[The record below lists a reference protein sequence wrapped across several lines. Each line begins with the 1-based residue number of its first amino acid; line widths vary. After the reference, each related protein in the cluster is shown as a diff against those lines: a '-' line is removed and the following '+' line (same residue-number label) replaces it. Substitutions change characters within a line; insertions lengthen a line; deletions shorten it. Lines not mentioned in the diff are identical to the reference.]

1 MGDGMKVNYSDEQ
14 VIKGDKSIFL
24 AGPTPRSIEIETWRK
39 EALKILEELGY
50 DGIVYVPER
59 EFDDRNFDYNNQVW
73 WEREALH
80 NANVVLFWIPRDIK
94 TMPAFTTNVEFGYW
108 ISKNKDKVLYGRPDD
123 SKKNKYIDWLY
134 KTETGKNPHNDL
146 KELLIESIEK
156 SNTIQNDLDTYELN
170 IIKNIIK
177 KYPEIL
183 NLVGEIEFTPE
194 SFNNQNHETYGRL
207 LFKDTEQD
215 NLNEFDR
222 TILSVLLYYYIKDNR
237 YDKFIKNQKGNN
249 ILTKESFDKLRDFL
263 LSNFDTKEKED
274 LLIYY
279 IVINDIG
286 KSEKMSNLL
295 KEKGIETVDH
305 DLILYYLLEFNMLPS
320 LNKFSEERKN
330 NLRNVLNNGVNFGQ
344 FIQGECVDY
353 SFKNLNNLT
362 NFEKILMGAEA
373 MLDIGG
379 VLGHIDNK
387 NGSVVL
393 NESTTDNFITAL
405 NVVSN
410 TKDSRLIFNN
420 YLLEKASSFNLNIS
434 NEKIKKTITR
444 LCLMMRLNSKEDINI
459 VRNEIENN
467 IEEHEVLINEFNKT
481 GYEDNA
487 ILLYYSPALLNN
499 TYNYFK
505 KNNSLNPIKDALNI
519 CIPFIENILIET
531 RKNIINDI
539 GITTVMLRDAAL
551 TASTNPNDLS
561 DLTLKTLSNNELI
574 LKKINS
580 N

>member
-14 VIKGDKSIFL
+14 VLKGDKSIFL

-39 EALKILEELGY
+39 EALSILKDLGY

-80 NANVVLFWIPRDIK
+80 NANVIVFWIPRDIK

-108 ISKNKDKVLYGRPDD
+108 ISKNKDKVLYGRPDE
-123 SKKNKYIDWLY
+123 SRKNKYLDWLY
-134 KTETGKNPHNDL
+134 KTETGKNPYNDL
-146 KELLIESIEK
+146 KGLLVESIK
-156 SNTIQNDLDTYELN
+156 MSNTLQNDIDTYELN
-170 IIKNIIK
+170 IIKKVIK
-177 KYPEIL
+177 EYPEIL
-183 NLVGEIEFTPE
+183 NLVGKIEFTPE
-194 SFNNQNHETYGRL
+194 SYNNENYETYGKL
-207 LFKDTEQD
+207 LFKDTEQN
-215 NLNEFDR
+215 NLKEFDR

-249 ILTKESFDKLRDFL
+249 TLTKESFDKLRNFI
-263 LSNFDTKEKED
+263 LSNFDTKDKED

-295 KEKGIETVDH
+295 KEKGIETIDH
-305 DLILYYLLEFNMLPS
+305 DLILYYLIKFNMLPS
-320 LNKFSEERKN
+320 LDKFSDERKN
-330 NLRNVLNNGVNFGQ
+330 NLRNILNNGVNFGQ

-353 SFKNLNNLT
+353 SFKDLNNLN

-379 VLGHIDNK
+379 VLGHVDNK

-410 TKDSRLIFNN
+410 TNDSRFIFNN
-420 YLLEKASSFNLNIS
+420 YLMEKANSFNLNIS

-444 LCLMMRLNSKEDINI
+444 ICLMMRLSNEKDINI
-459 VRNEIENN
+459 VKKELEKN
-467 IEEHEVLINEFNKT
+467 IEQYEIIINEFNKT
-481 GYEDNA
+481 GYEENA

-499 TYNYFK
+499 TYNYYK
-505 KNNSLNPIKDALNI
+505 KNNSSNPIKDTLNI
-519 CIPFIENILIET
+519 CLPFIENILIET
-531 RKNIINDI
+531 RKNILNDI
-539 GITTVMLRDAAL
+539 GITTVMLREAAL
-551 TASTNPNDLS
+551 TASTNPYELNNLTVKYLS
-561 DLTLKTLSNNELI
+561 QNELI
-574 LKKINS
+574 LKKKYK
-580 N
+580 

>member
-1 MGDGMKVNYSDEQ
+1 MKVNYSDEL
-14 VIKGDKSIFL
+14 VINGDKSIFL

-39 EALKILEELGY
+39 EAIKILDELGY

-59 EFDDRNFDYNNQVW
+59 EFDDRTFDYNNQVW

-80 NANVVLFWIPRDIK
+80 NANVVVFWIPRDIK

-108 ISKNKDKVLYGRPDD
+108 ISKNKDKVLYGRPDE
-123 SKKNKYIDWLY
+123 SRKNKYLDWLY
-134 KTETGKNPHNDL
+134 KTETGKNPYNNLKDLL
-146 KELLIESIEK
+146 KESINL
-156 SNTIQNDLDTYELN
+156 SNTFQNDLDTYELN

-177 KYPEIL
+177 EYPEIL
-183 NLVGEIEFTPE
+183 NLVGNIEFTPE
-194 SFNNQNHETYGRL
+194 SFNNDNNETYGKI
-207 LFKDTEQD
+207 LFKDTEQN
-215 NLNEFDR
+215 NLKEFDR

-249 ILTKESFDKLRDFL
+249 VLSKESFDKIRNFL

-286 KSEKMSNLL
+286 KSEKMTNLL
-295 KEKGIETVDH
+295 KEKGIETIDH
-305 DLILYYLLEFNMLPS
+305 DLILYYLLKFNMLPS

-330 NLRNVLNNGVNFGQ
+330 NLKNVLNNGVNFGQ

-353 SFKNLNNLT
+353 SFKFLNNLNN
-362 NFEKILMGAEA
+362 FEKVLMGAEA

-393 NESTTDNFITAL
+393 NESTVDNFITAL
-405 NVVSN
+405 NVVSS
-410 TKDSRLIFNN
+410 TIDSRFIFNN
-420 YLLEKASSFNLNIS
+420 YLMEKGNKFKLNIS

-444 LCLMMRLNSKEDINI
+444 ICLMMRLNNDEDINV

-467 IEEHEVLINEFNKT
+467 IEEHEVLIDEFNKT

-505 KNNSLNPIKDALNI
+505 KNNSLNPIKDTLNI

-531 RKNIINDI
+531 RKNILNDI

-551 TASTNPNDLS
+551 TASNNPNELNNLTVKYLS
-561 DLTLKTLSNNELI
+561 QSELTLK
-574 LKKINS
+574 KK
-580 N
+580 

>member
-39 EALKILEELGY
+39 EALNILEELGY

-108 ISKNKDKVLYGRPDD
+108 ISKNSDKVLYGRPDD
-123 SKKNKYIDWLY
+123 SKKNKYLDWLY
-134 KTETGKNPHNDL
+134 KTETGKNPQNDL
-146 KELLIESIEK
+146 KELLIESIKK
-156 SNTIQNDLDTYELN
+156 SNTLQNDLDTYELN
-170 IIKNIIK
+170 IIKNLIK
-177 KYPEIL
+177 EYPEIL

-194 SFNNQNHETYGRL
+194 SFNNENHETYGRL

-215 NLNEFDR
+215 KLKEFDR

-237 YDKFIKNQKGNN
+237 YDKFKKNQKGNN

-353 SFKNLNNLT
+353 SFKNLNKLN

-387 NGSVVL
+387 NGSIVL

-410 TKDSRLIFNN
+410 TKDSRFIFNN
-420 YLLEKASSFNLNIS
+420 YLLEKASSFNFNIS
-434 NEKIKKTITR
+434 NKKIQKTITR

-561 DLTLKTLSNNELI
+561 DLTLKNLSNNELT
-574 LKKINS
+574 LKKIN
-580 N
+580 

>member
-1 MGDGMKVNYSDEQ
+1 MKVNYSDEQ

-24 AGPTPRSIEIETWRK
+24 AGPTPRSLEIETWRK
-39 EALKILEELGY
+39 EALSILEELGY
-50 DGIVYVPER
+50 DRIVYVPER

-177 KYPEIL
+177 EYPEIL

-194 SFNNQNHETYGRL
+194 SFNNEQHKTYGRL

-215 NLNEFDR
+215 NLKEFDR

-295 KEKGIETVDH
+295 KEKGIKTVDH

-353 SFKNLNNLT
+353 SFKNLNKLN

-387 NGSVVL
+387 NGSIVL

-410 TKDSRLIFNN
+410 TKDLRFIFNN
-420 YLLEKASSFNLNIS
+420 YLLEQASSFNLNIS
-434 NEKIKKTITR
+434 NKKIKKTITR

-505 KNNSLNPIKDALNI
+505 KNNSLNPIKDTLNI

-531 RKNIINDI
+531 RKNILNEI
-539 GITTVMLRDAAL
+539 GITTVMLREAAL
-551 TASTNPNDLS
+551 TASTNPNNLS

>member
-24 AGPTPRSIEIETWRK
+24 AGPTPRSLEIETWRK
-39 EALKILEELGY
+39 EALSILEELGY

-80 NANVVLFWIPRDIK
+80 NANEILFWIPRDIK

-146 KELLIESIEK
+146 KKLLIESIEK

-194 SFNNQNHETYGRL
+194 SFNNEQHKTYGRL

-215 NLNEFDR
+215 NLKEFDR

>member
-39 EALKILEELGY
+39 EALNILEELGY

-108 ISKNKDKVLYGRPDD
+108 ISKNSDKVLYGRPDD
-123 SKKNKYIDWLY
+123 SKKNKYLDWLY
-134 KTETGKNPHNDL
+134 KTETGKNPQNDL
-146 KELLIESIEK
+146 KELLIESIKK
-156 SNTIQNDLDTYELN
+156 SNTLQNDLDTYELN
-170 IIKNIIK
+170 IIKNLIK
-177 KYPEIL
+177 EYPEIL

-194 SFNNQNHETYGRL
+194 SFNNENHETYGRL

-215 NLNEFDR
+215 KLKEFDR

-295 KEKGIETVDH
+295 KEKGIETIDH

-410 TKDSRLIFNN
+410 TKDSRFIFNN

-444 LCLMMRLNSKEDINI
+444 LCLMMRLNTKEDINI

-505 KNNSLNPIKDALNI
+505 KNNSLNPIKDTLNI

-531 RKNIINDI
+531 RKNILNEI
-539 GITTVMLRDAAL
+539 GITTVMLREAAL
-551 TASTNPNDLS
+551 TASTNPNNLS